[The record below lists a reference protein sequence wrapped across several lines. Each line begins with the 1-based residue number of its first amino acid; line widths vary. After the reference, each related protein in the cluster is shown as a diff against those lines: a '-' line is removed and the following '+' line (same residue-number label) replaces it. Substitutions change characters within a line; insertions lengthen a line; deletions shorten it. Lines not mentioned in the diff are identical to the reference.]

1 MADAQTVQVSHMLDE
16 RGIGSF
22 HIKLIIWTVFIS
34 LIDGYDIG
42 AIAFAAPSLL
52 REWHFPP
59 RELGQI
65 FSASLYGILIGS
77 AVFGFI
83 GDRYG
88 RRAALIWANLV
99 FGVFTLI
106 AAWSTNT
113 TEMFWLR
120 MIAGL
125 GIGGV
130 IPNAI
135 AINAESAPRRL
146 RATIAIVAVGLV
158 PIGGAIPGLMTA
170 TLVPTYGWQILFI
183 VGGIVPILIGLLG
196 FFGLPESIKYM
207 ALHEKH
213 RSDMEKLVHQIRPD
227 FVIPPN
233 ARFVIEDE
241 RNYAKFNPKLL
252 FSEGLALI
260 TPLVWLL
267 FILNLMGFFFL
278 LSWTPTLLVTAAHQ
292 PPAVGALAGTALQLG
307 GTCGALLLCRW
318 LDRQR
323 FLAIAILFALAVPV
337 VGSVGWFGT
346 TSQTALVIA
355 AFLSGFIV
363 LGIQTGINVV
373 GALIYPTSLRSNGS
387 GWQLGIGR
395 IGSIVGPLL
404 GAAFVGMAIEQ
415 LYMWAALPFAVGAVI
430 AFIVWRLTE
439 ARLRERPELRDSQAA
454 PAE

>member
-1 MADAQTVQVSHMLDE
+1 MADARTIQVSQMLDE

-22 HIKLIIWTVFIS
+22 HVKLVIWTVFIS

-42 AIAFAAPSLL
+42 AIAFAAPSLI

-59 RELGQI
+59 SALGPI
-65 FSASLYGILIGS
+65 FSASLFGILFGS
-77 AVFGFI
+77 VIFGFV

-88 RRAALIWANLV
+88 RKAALIWANLV

-120 MIAGL
+120 LFAGL

-146 RATIAIVAVGLV
+146 RATIAIIAVGLV

-213 RSDMEKLVHQIRPD
+213 RADMEKLVHQIRPD

-233 ARFVIEDE
+233 AKFVIEDE
-241 RNYAKFNPKLL
+241 KNVANFNPSYL
-252 FSEGLALI
+252 FSDGLALI

-278 LSWTPTLLVTAAHQ
+278 LSWTPTLLVTAANQ

-307 GTCGALLLCRW
+307 GTFGSLMLCRW

-323 FLAIAILFALAVPV
+323 FFAIAVLFVLAVPV

-346 TSQTALVIA
+346 TSLTALIIA
-355 AFLSGFIV
+355 AFLSGFLV

-404 GAAFVGMAIEQ
+404 GAAFIGLPIQ
-415 LYMWAALPFAVGAVI
+415 SLYMWAAVPFALGAVI
-430 AFIVWRLTE
+430 AFIVHRLNE
-439 ARLRERPELRDSQAA
+439 ARLRGNPLAEGHPAA
-454 PAE
+454 AE

>member
-1 MADAQTVQVSHMLDE
+1 MADAQTIQVSQMLDE
-16 RGIGSF
+16 RGIGAF
-22 HIKLIIWTVFIS
+22 HIKLVIWTVFIS

-42 AIAFAAPSLL
+42 AIAFAAPSLI

-59 RELGQI
+59 SELGPI
-65 FSASLYGILIGS
+65 FSASLFGILFGS
-77 AVFGFI
+77 VIFGFV

-88 RRAALIWANLV
+88 RKAALIWANLI

-120 MIAGL
+120 LIAGL

-146 RATIAIVAVGLV
+146 RATIAIIAVGLV

-213 RSDMEKLVHQIRPD
+213 RADMEKLVHQIRPD

-241 RNYAKFNPKLL
+241 KNVAGFNPAYL
-252 FSEGLALI
+252 FKDGLALI

-292 PPAVGALAGTALQLG
+292 PPTVGALAGTALQVG
-307 GTCGALLLCRW
+307 GTFGSLLLCRW

-323 FLAIAILFALAVPV
+323 FFAIAVLFALAVPV

-346 TSQTALVIA
+346 TSQTALIIA
-355 AFLSGFIV
+355 AFLSGFLV

-404 GAAFVGMAIEQ
+404 GAAFVGLPIES
-415 LYMWAALPFAVGAVI
+415 LYMWAAAPFAVGAVI
-430 AFIVWRLTE
+430 AVIVHRLNE
-439 ARLRERPELRDSQAA
+439 ARLHDTTIRESQPAA
-454 PAE
+454 AE

>member
-1 MADAQTVQVSHMLDE
+1 MADVQVVQVSQMLDE
-16 RGIGSF
+16 RGIGAF
-22 HIKLIIWTVFIS
+22 HIKLLIWTVFIS

-42 AIAFAAPSLL
+42 AIAFAAPSLI

-59 RELGQI
+59 SELGPI
-65 FSASLYGILIGS
+65 FSASLFGILFGS
-77 AVFGFI
+77 AIFGFI

-99 FGVFTLI
+99 FGVFTLA
-106 AAWSTNT
+106 AAWSTNV

-120 MIAGL
+120 LIAGL

-146 RATIAIVAVGLV
+146 RATMAIIAVGLV

-170 TLVPTYGWQILFI
+170 TLVPTYGWQILFT
-183 VGGIVPILIGLLG
+183 VGGIVPILIGILG

-213 RSDMEKLVHQIRPD
+213 RADMEKLVHQIRPD

-241 RNYAKFNPKLL
+241 KNVAGFNPAYL
-252 FSEGLALI
+252 FKDGLALI

-267 FILNLMGFFFL
+267 FTLNLMGFFFL

-292 PPAVGALAGTALQLG
+292 PPTVGALAGTALQLG
-307 GTCGALLLCRW
+307 GTFGALLLCRW
-318 LDRQR
+318 LDRRR
-323 FLAIAILFALAVPV
+323 FFAIAVLFALAVPV
-337 VGSVGWFGT
+337 VASVGWFGV
-346 TSQTALVIA
+346 TSKTALIMA
-355 AFLSGFIV
+355 AFLSGFLV
-363 LGIQTGINVV
+363 LGIQTGINVA

-404 GAAFVGMAIEQ
+404 GAAFVGMPIQ
-415 LYMWAALPFAVGAVI
+415 SLYMWAAVPFAVGAVVC
-430 AFIVWRLTE
+430 FIVHRLNE
-439 ARLRERPELRDSQAA
+439 ARLREFPLVQQQV

>member
-1 MADAQTVQVSHMLDE
+1 MADVQVVQVSQMLDE
-16 RGIGSF
+16 RGIGAF
-22 HIKLIIWTVFIS
+22 HIKLLIWTVFIS

-42 AIAFAAPSLL
+42 AIAFAAPSLI

-59 RELGQI
+59 SELGPI
-65 FSASLYGILIGS
+65 FSASLFGILFGS
-77 AVFGFI
+77 AIFGFI

-99 FGVFTLI
+99 FGFFTLA
-106 AAWSTNT
+106 AAWSTNV

-120 MIAGL
+120 LIAGL

-146 RATIAIVAVGLV
+146 RATMAIIAVGLV

-170 TLVPTYGWQILFI
+170 TLVPTYGWQILFT
-183 VGGIVPILIGLLG
+183 VGGIVPILIGILG

-213 RSDMEKLVHQIRPD
+213 RADMEKLVHQIRPD

-241 RNYAKFNPKLL
+241 KNVAGFNPAYL
-252 FSEGLALI
+252 FKDGLALI

-267 FILNLMGFFFL
+267 FTLNLMGFFFL

-292 PPAVGALAGTALQLG
+292 PPTVGALAGTALQLG
-307 GTCGALLLCRW
+307 GTFGALLLCRW
-318 LDRQR
+318 LDRRR
-323 FLAIAILFALAVPV
+323 FFAIAVLFALAVPV
-337 VGSVGWFGT
+337 VASVGWFGV
-346 TSQTALVIA
+346 TSKTALIMA
-355 AFLSGFIV
+355 AFLSGFLV
-363 LGIQTGINVV
+363 LGIQTGINVA

-404 GAAFVGMAIEQ
+404 GAAFVGMPIQ
-415 LYMWAALPFAVGAVI
+415 SLYMWAAVPFAVGAVVC
-430 AFIVWRLTE
+430 FIVHRLNE
-439 ARLRERPELRDSQAA
+439 ARLREFPLVQQQV